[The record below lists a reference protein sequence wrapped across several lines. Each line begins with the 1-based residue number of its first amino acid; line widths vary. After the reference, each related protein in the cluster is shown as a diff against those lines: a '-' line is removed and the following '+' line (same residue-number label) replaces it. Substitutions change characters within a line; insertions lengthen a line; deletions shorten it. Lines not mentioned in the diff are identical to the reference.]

1 MGAIGWRPMVLNEAV
16 LVQWEIVDWQRF
28 LDFSDLA
35 SLEHQVSF
43 ITVVLKLRD
52 CNCYP
57 NSHQSSSLH
66 LDGSMEGQTLASPI
80 QWGRLRNNG
89 TAGSLSIPQRS
100 DEAMQEVVCVSPN
113 SISSPS
119 LLTNAYSSNECL
131 SKGHTWLPRK
141 VVFPSPELLR
151 HLFTSVISL
160 QTHCELLEGKDFIL
174 FISLSPAPKTVPV
187 I

>member
-1 MGAIGWRPMVLNEAV
+1 MDAIGWRPTVLNEVV
-16 LVQWEIVDWQRF
+16 LVQWEAVDWQRF

-35 SLEHQVSF
+35 SLEQPVSF

-66 LDGSMEGQTLASPI
+66 LDGSMERQTLASPI

-89 TAGSLSIPQRS
+89 TAGSLSSPHWS
-100 DEAMQEVVCVSPN
+100 NETMQEVVWVSPN

-119 LLTNAYSSNECL
+119 PLTNAHSSNECL
-131 SKGHTWLPRK
+131 SKSHTWLSSNVCLPFSWAPPTLVHICNLITNTLWTTWRQR
-141 VVFPSPELLR
+141 FYFI
-151 HLFTSVISL
+151 HLFIPSS
-160 QTHCELLEGKDFIL
+160 
-174 FISLSPAPKTVPV
+174 
-187 I
+187 